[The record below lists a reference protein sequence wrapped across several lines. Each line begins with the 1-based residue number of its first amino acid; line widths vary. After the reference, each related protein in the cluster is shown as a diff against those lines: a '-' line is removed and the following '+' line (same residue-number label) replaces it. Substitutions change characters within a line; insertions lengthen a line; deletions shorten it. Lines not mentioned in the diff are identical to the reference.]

1 MDRKI
6 GEYWI
11 SNILKTLNIKLIPK
25 EISYNEVISIE
36 IAQLSEFVDIFQL
49 LSKSNKMTFKY
60 W

>member
-36 IAQLSEFVDIFQL
+36 IAVIRICRYFSVALEV
-49 LSKSNKMTFKY
+49 K
-60 W
+60 